1 VSRPRSSGFAPIAAI
16 FLLVVAGLVVYITPI
31 GVAQQTTVVC
41 GLQGARA
48 IQEAR
53 SGIEW
58 GIYQSTVNG
67 VCAGSTAVNTVAF
80 ACLSVE
86 IQGTSTTHAEGA
98 SPAGT
103 IVTYR
108 LIAIATSGTYG
119 SLDYVQ
125 RRLRATVLLDPP
137 WGSGWPSSDL

>member
-1 VSRPRSSGFAPIAAI
+1 MNSRRARGFTLITAI
-16 FLLVVAGLVVYITPI
+16 FLLVVVSGLVVYITNI
-31 GVAQQTTVVC
+31 GVAQQTTVVY

-48 IQEAR
+48 IQAAR

-67 VCAGSTAVNTVAF
+67 VCVGSTLVNSAAF
-80 ACLSVE
+80 AGFSVE
-86 IQGTSTTHAEGA
+86 VECASTTHTEGA
-98 SPAGT
+98 APAGT

-108 LIAIATSGTYG
+108 LNAIASSGSYG

-125 RRLRATVLLDPP
+125 RRLNATVSLDPP
-137 WGSGWPSSDL
+137 

>member
-1 VSRPRSSGFAPIAAI
+1 
-16 FLLVVAGLVVYITPI
+16 
-31 GVAQQTTVVC
+31 VAQQTTVVC

-53 SGIEW
+53 NGIEW

-67 VCAGSTAVNTVAF
+67 VSAGSTAVNTVAF

-86 IQGTSTTHAEGA
+86 IQCTSTTHTEGA
-98 SPAGT
+98 SPADT

-119 SLDYVQ
+119 SLD
-125 RRLRATVLLDPP
+125 
-137 WGSGWPSSDL
+137 